1 MSGKKVVS
9 KPWTEIERKPL
20 NLQGKPIS
28 TEKISDIRKNYQL
41 IPENAR
47 QFYDE
52 ILKSRSENFV
62 DDVDGF
68 SAENFDHDGSF

>member
-9 KPWTEIERKPL
+9 KLWTEIERKPL

-52 ILKSRSENFV
+52 VL